1 MEDDDYLRDLMRGG
15 GSDTSSS
22 ESDGGDPRE
31 GRGVDAGAFAAL
43 ALDDDDDDGDSED
56 ADETPRTSSSSGSS
70 SGSSSSNSETDG
82 DEGEAPGSDAED
94 AATNGWTWSTGA
106 GPGAALTRGA
116 TAKKKKPA
124 LMPGEK
130 RSLKKRHMAELR
142 AARAEARNGW
152 KPEDVKRELDTLVA
166 SGRREWTAP
175 GGGMRTKDA
184 KTIEALAKCYPSLQC
199 EVETSQASG
208 RKKRAY
214 VTVVNTTHPAHARA
228 GGTSGKGS
236 ETDAFVGRGRTVG
249 GGGGMNNAE
258 PTAAAAAARA
268 ADIAAPVPTRSEF
281 LNDPARLARLAKF
294 LEKGGTGPRGGDARP
309 RVITEPGSRGT
320 GRRVPPVSERGR
332 RGRRDAGLTGR
343 GEIAARMGA
352 PVFSSAGVIDGDAGV
367 NTAVSDESGLG
378 VDVDV
383 DAAKDPRNPKHPSSY
398 SGDFGTFEAHTTG
411 FGSRLMRRM
420 GYVEGEGLG
429 PDGRGLS
436 EPVSQTSRPKNL
448 GLGATDR

>member
-43 ALDDDDDDGDSED
+43 ALDDDDDDDGDSED
-56 ADETPRTSSSSGSS
+56 GDETPRTSSSSGSS
-70 SGSSSSNSETDG
+70 SGSSSSDSETDG

-142 AARAEARNGW
+142 ATRAEARNGW

-184 KTIEALAKCYPSLQC
+184 KTIEALTKCYPSLRC

-214 VTVVNTTHPAHARA
+214 VTVVNTTHPVNI
-228 GGTSGKGS
+228 TKKGS

-249 GGGGMNNAE
+249 GGVGINNAE
-258 PTAAAAAARA
+258 PTAAAAAAA
-268 ADIAAPVPTRSEF
+268 AGAPRSS
-281 LNDPARLARLAKF
+281 
-294 LEKGGTGPRGGDARP
+294 PRP
-309 RVITEPGSRGT
+309 S
-320 GRRVPPVSERGR
+320 RRVP
-332 RGRRDAGLTGR
+332 
-343 GEIAARMGA
+343 
-352 PVFSSAGVIDGDAGV
+352 SS
-367 NTAVSDESGLG
+367 
-378 VDVDV
+378 
-383 DAAKDPRNPKHPSSY
+383 
-398 SGDFGTFEAHTTG
+398 
-411 FGSRLMRRM
+411 
-420 GYVEGEGLG
+420 
-429 PDGRGLS
+429 
-436 EPVSQTSRPKNL
+436 
-448 GLGATDR
+448 

>member
-22 ESDGGDPRE
+22 ESSDGGDRRR
-31 GRGVDAGAFAAL
+31 GGGVDAGAFAAL
-43 ALDDDDDDGDSED
+43 ALDDDDGDDGDSED
-56 ADETPRTSSSSGSS
+56 GDETPRTSSSSGSS
-70 SGSSSSNSETDG
+70 SGSSSSDSETDG
-82 DEGEAPGSDAED
+82 DEGEAPGSDADD

-142 AARAEARNGW
+142 ATRAEARNGW

-184 KTIEALAKCYPSLQC
+184 KTIEALTKCYPSLRC

-214 VTVVNTTHPAHARA
+214 VTVVNTAHPVNI
-228 GGTSGKGS
+228 TKKGS

-249 GGGGMNNAE
+249 GGVGINNAE
-258 PTAAAAAARA
+258 PTAAAAAAAARA
-268 ADIAAPVPTRSEF
+268 AVIAAPVPTRSEF
-281 LNDPARLARLAKF
+281 LNDPTRLARLAKF
-294 LEKGGTGPRGGDARP
+294 LGKGGTGPRGGDARP
-309 RVITEPGSRGT
+309 RVITQPGTRGS
-320 GRRVPPVSERGR
+320 GRRVPPASERGR

-343 GEIAARMGA
+343 GEMGARVGA

-367 NTAVSDESGLG
+367 NTAVSDESADES
-378 VDVDV
+378 DVDV
-383 DAAKDPRNPKHPSSY
+383 DAAKDSRNPKHPSSY
-398 SGDFGTFEAHTTG
+398 SEDFGTFEAHTTG
-411 FGSRLMRRM
+411 FGSRIMRRM
-420 GYVEGEGLG
+420 GYVEGDGLG

-436 EPVSQTSRPKNL
+436 EPVSQSSRPKNL

>member
-43 ALDDDDDDGDSED
+43 ALDDDDDDDGDSED
-56 ADETPRTSSSSGSS
+56 GDETPRTSSSSGSS
-70 SGSSSSNSETDG
+70 SGSSSSDSETDG

-142 AARAEARNGW
+142 ATRAEARNGW

-184 KTIEALAKCYPSLQC
+184 KTIEALTKCYPSLRC

-214 VTVVNTTHPAHARA
+214 VTVVNTTHPVNI
-228 GGTSGKGS
+228 TKKGS

-249 GGGGMNNAE
+249 GGVGINKAE
-258 PTAAAAAARA
+258 PTAAAAAAAAARRGHRRA
-268 ADIAAPVPTRSEF
+268 RPDAFRVPERSDAPREAREVPR
-281 LNDPARLARLAKF
+281 
-294 LEKGGTGPRGGDARP
+294 KGRDGTPRGGREAEGEHRARHAWK
-309 RVITEPGSRGT
+309 RET
-320 GRRVPPVSERGR
+320 G
-332 RGRRDAGLTGR
+332 
-343 GEIAARMGA
+343 AAR
-352 PVFSSAGVIDGDAGV
+352 
-367 NTAVSDESGLG
+367 
-378 VDVDV
+378 
-383 DAAKDPRNPKHPSSY
+383 
-398 SGDFGTFEAHTTG
+398 
-411 FGSRLMRRM
+411 
-420 GYVEGEGLG
+420 
-429 PDGRGLS
+429 
-436 EPVSQTSRPKNL
+436 
-448 GLGATDR
+448 LGAGATGAT

>member
-1 MEDDDYLRDLMRGG
+1 MEDDDYLRELMRGG

-22 ESDGGDPRE
+22 ESDEGDPRE

-43 ALDDDDDDGDSED
+43 ALDDDDDDDGDSED
-56 ADETPRTSSSSGSS
+56 GDETPRTSSSSGSS
-70 SGSSSSNSETDG
+70 SGSSSSDSETDG
-82 DEGEAPGSDAED
+82 DEGAAPGSDAED

-142 AARAEARNGW
+142 ATRAEARNGW

-184 KTIEALAKCYPSLQC
+184 KTIEALTKCYPSLRC

-214 VTVVNTTHPAHARA
+214 VTVVNTTHPVNI
-228 GGTSGKGS
+228 TKKGS

-249 GGGGMNNAE
+249 GGVGINKAE
-258 PTAAAAAARA
+258 PTAAAAAAAARA
-268 ADIAAPVPTRSEF
+268 AVIAAPVPTRSEF
-281 LNDPARLARLAKF
+281 LNDPARLARLAKS
-294 LEKGGTGPRGGDARP
+294 LGKGGTGPRGGDAKP
-309 RVITEPGSRGT
+309 RVNTEPGTRGT

-343 GEIAARMGA
+343 REMAARMGA
-352 PVFSSAGVIDGDAGV
+352 PVFSSAGIIDGDTGV
-367 NTAVSDESGLG
+367 NTAVSDESGDES
-378 VDVDV
+378 DVDV
-383 DAAKDPRNPKHPSSY
+383 GAAKDSRNPKHPSSY
-398 SGDFGTFEAHTTG
+398 SEDFGTFEAHTTG
-411 FGSRLMRRM
+411 FGSRIMRRM
-420 GYVEGEGLG
+420 GYVQGDGLG
-429 PDGRGLS
+429 PEGRGLS
-436 EPVSQTSRPKNL
+436 EPVSQTSRLKNL